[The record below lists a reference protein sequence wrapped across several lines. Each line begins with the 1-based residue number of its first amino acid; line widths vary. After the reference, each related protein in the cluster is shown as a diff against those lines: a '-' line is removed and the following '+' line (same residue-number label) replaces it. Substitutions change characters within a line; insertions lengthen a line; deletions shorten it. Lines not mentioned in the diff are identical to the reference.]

1 MPLSLDCEV
10 LPAYMSPRPSF
21 PCKLPL
27 ISKHPN
33 SRSQQSCADNRKH
46 LLHAKHLELRPWH
59 KRRLK
64 AAVQVTEARLSR
76 VPIPKHEELPVLS
89 HCICMTPQNLPP
101 AKCAR
106 QLPLRTSL
114 PWFAQPPD
122 HQCENKGARTS
133 WALVGASQTGTCH
146 SGGYLR
152 CWRASAR
159 CAESPH
165 AAPCRGDKLSS
176 CSTTQSPPLI
186 SPASLL
192 TMASSA
198 RAVWSVAPGGG
209 SGGDDDAGKVQIVGR
224 TLKSCNFVH
233 TFYCLI
239 LCKLW
244 FLLKQSQGALESFLH
259 LLLRHRDTSRCSA
272 GRRLG
277 PGGRARRCV
286 VQGGGASPFRGLC

>member
-1 MPLSLDCEV
+1 LLAARSQLPRRSLAAGWYGPNMPLSLDCEV

-27 ISKHPN
+27 SSKHPN

-89 HCICMTPQNLPP
+89 HCICMTPQNSPP

-122 HQCENKGARTS
+122 RQCENKGARTS
-133 WALVGASQTGTCH
+133 WALVGASQTGTCN
-146 SGGYLR
+146 SGEYLR
-152 CWRASAR
+152 CWRASDR
-159 CAESPH
+159 CA
-165 AAPCRGDKLSS
+165 AR
-176 CSTTQSPPLI
+176 
-186 SPASLL
+186 
-192 TMASSA
+192 SA
-198 RAVWSVAPGGG
+198 L
-209 SGGDDDAGKVQIVGR
+209 SGGINSHHVPRRRA
-224 TLKSCNFVH
+224 
-233 TFYCLI
+233 
-239 LCKLW
+239 
-244 FLLKQSQGALESFLH
+244 LL
-259 LLLRHRDTSRCSA
+259 
-272 GRRLG
+272 
-277 PGGRARRCV
+277 
-286 VQGGGASPFRGLC
+286 